1 MMGVLSTDH
10 KCGKPSGSSSVHD
23 EDVTVRRSFYDVGV
37 FQLIALV
44 MRSAAAARFAS
55 LSTDFGGSARSPA
68 LRTALSVAFCALLAL
83 LATATVEIIARD
95 GLADVREFLT
105 SPVRPGM
112 TTVVML
118 TVLMLSLDAVLGRR
132 FISALIVLPLVI
144 VPAIVSNQK
153 QHYLSD
159 PLYPSDVL
167 FGRQIMEL
175 LPVMVRDRPWTA
187 VAMLVGIVLSATAIV
202 IFWRFAWRNFPK
214 LPRAS
219 RVRRLCV
226 GLPVIAAFGSLMD
239 YSQYSF
245 IRDRLQVVPMMWDQ
259 KENYRSNGF
268 ILAFIFNIPMA
279 DVAAP
284 VGFGT
289 EALDAIPGR
298 NYGYLNGPR
307 EKPDVIMLM
316 SESFWDPTRLKTLS
330 LSPDPMPTI
339 RAEQSGYVFSPE
351 FGGMTANVEFEALTG
366 FSNAFLPYGSI
377 PYQQYIRRDVPSLAT
392 FFRGEG
398 YAARSLHPFSGW
410 FWNRNEVYKDFGFE
424 QFRSEETLPPMEKR
438 GIFASDESLM
448 KEIMNEAD
456 GMDRPFFFF
465 GVTLQGHGPYEP
477 NRYAH
482 NTIDIKGNLNDAD
495 RATLGTYTQ
504 GVKEADDSLKMLM
517 DWAEKRDRETI
528 IVLWGDHLPP
538 LGNVYMATGY
548 MPDQVATRKA
558 SVSVM
563 KQEHETPLVIWSNK
577 KGSKKDVGTISPSLL
592 PYHLL
597 KFAGFEHPY
606 YTGFLGRVQK
616 KYSVI
621 DRYQLIARDNA
632 ASPDWVL
639 KPKNLDPLV
648 RDYRYLQHDI
658 MFGKAQTLE
667 RFFPQHAW
675 LYAQGA

>member
-1 MMGVLSTDH
+1 M
-10 KCGKPSGSSSVHD
+10 
-23 EDVTVRRSFYDVGV
+23 
-37 FQLIALV
+37 IALV

-55 LSTDFGGSARSPA
+55 LSTDFGGSVQAPA
-68 LRTALSVAFCALLAL
+68 IRRALEVVLCALLAL
-83 LATATVEIIARD
+83 FTTAAVEIIARD
-95 GLADVREFLT
+95 GLTDVREFLT
-105 SPVRPGM
+105 SPARPGM
-112 TTVVML
+112 TTIAML
-118 TVLMLSLDAVLGRR
+118 TVLMLSLDAALGRR
-132 FISALIVLPLVI
+132 FVSALIVLPLVF

-153 QHYLSD
+153 QHYLTD
-159 PLYPSDVL
+159 PLYPSDLL
-167 FGRQIMEL
+167 FGRQIIEL
-175 LPVMVRDRPWTA
+175 LPVMVRDRPWSA
-187 VAMLVGIVLSATAIV
+187 VAMVVGIILSAGSI
-202 IFWRFAWRNFPK
+202 IILWRFAWRHFPH
-214 LPRAS
+214 LS
-219 RVRRLCV
+219 RTSRLRRLCV
-226 GLPVIAAFGSLMD
+226 GVPIIAAFGSLMD

-284 VGFGT
+284 PGFGPQ
-289 EALDAIPGR
+289 ALDAIPNR
-298 NYGYLNGPR
+298 NYGYLSGPR

-316 SESFWDPTRLKTLS
+316 SESFWDPTRLKTLT

-339 RAEQSGYVFSPE
+339 RAIQSGYVFSPE

-377 PYQQYIRRDVPSLAT
+377 PYQQYVRHDVPSLAT
-392 FFRGEG
+392 FFRSQG

-410 FWNRNEVYKDFGFE
+410 FWNRNEVYRDFGFE
-424 QFRSEETLPPMEKR
+424 QFRSEETMPPMEKR
-438 GIFASDESLM
+438 GLFASDESFM

-456 GMDRPFFFF
+456 GIDRPFFFF
-465 GVTLQGHGPYEP
+465 AVTLQGHGPYEP
-477 NRYAH
+477 NRYAR

-517 DWAEKRDRETI
+517 DWAEKRERETI

-538 LGNVYMATGY
+538 LGNVYTATGY
-548 MPDQVATRKA
+548 MSDQVATRKA
-558 SVSVM
+558 SASIM

-577 KGSKKDVGTISPSLL
+577 KGSKKDIGTISPSLL

-606 YTGFLGRVQK
+606 YTGFLGRVQR

-621 DRYQLIARDNA
+621 DRYQLIARDNTP
-632 ASPDWVL
+632 SPDWVL
-639 KPKNLDPLV
+639 KPKSLDPLV

-658 MFGKAQTLE
+658 MFGKAQTLD

-675 LYAQGA
+675 LYAQGT